1 MHLFLVDSSIF
12 VFRAWFGPDKEMMNL
27 DQQPNQA
34 FIGFTDFVHRLLSE
48 QAPARIVFAFDESL
62 KTSARKEIYADYKA
76 NRSPAPLELKRQF
89 GWCQQWLDALGI
101 SRVSSGQWEAD
112 DLIGSLVR
120 YHRGAD
126 LPVAILTADKD
137 LTQLVAQGD
146 LWWSYLDNYRLDYAA
161 IMKKFGVRPEQ
172 IADLL
177 ALMGDKVDNIPGIPG
192 VGRKTA
198 ANLLKKYHDLD
209 ALRQN
214 LQEVGKMKFRYAM
227 NVQRSLI
234 ENESLLDISA
244 RLTHI
249 NCDLEEM
256 KSVRL
261 TRQSPDAQGLQQL
274 MQQQAMDSARQ
285 QRWQDFL
292 ESKTLQAACHG

>member
-12 VFRAWFGPDKEMMNL
+12 VFRAWYGPDKTMMNL
-27 DQQPNQA
+27 EQQPNQA

-76 NRSPAPLELKRQF
+76 NRSPAPIELKRQF
-89 GWCQQWLDALGI
+89 AWCQQWIDALGI
-101 SRVSSGQWEAD
+101 SRVSSPHWEAD
-112 DLIGSLVR
+112 DLIGSLVH
-120 YHRGAD
+120 YHRAAD
-126 LPVAILTADKD
+126 LPVALLTADKD

-146 LWWSYLDNYRLDYAA
+146 LWWAYLDNYRLDYAA
-161 IMKKFGVRPEQ
+161 ITKKFGVRPEQ

-198 ANLLKKYHDLD
+198 ANLLKKYHNIDE
-209 ALRQN
+209 LRQN
-214 LQEVGKMKFRYAM
+214 LLEVGKMKFRYAM

-234 ENESLLDISA
+234 ENEALLDISA
-244 RLTHI
+244 QLTRI
-249 NCDLEEM
+249 NCDLDEM
-256 KSVRL
+256 KAVRL
-261 TRQSPDAQGLQQL
+261 TRRAPDAQALQQL
-274 MQQQAMDSARQ
+274 MLEQAMDPARR

-292 ESKTLQAACHG
+292 DSKTLQSACHA